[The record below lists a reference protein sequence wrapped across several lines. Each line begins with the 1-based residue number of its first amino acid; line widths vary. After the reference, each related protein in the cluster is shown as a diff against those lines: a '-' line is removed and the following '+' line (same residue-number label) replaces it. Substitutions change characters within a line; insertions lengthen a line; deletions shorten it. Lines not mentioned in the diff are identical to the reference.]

1 MKQRTFPQLS
11 TQVSEVGL
19 GCWQI
24 GAEWGPV
31 SDETASRLL
40 HAAWDAGIDFF
51 DTADVY
57 GHGRSERRIGRFM
70 RESGAR
76 PFLATKLGRFPE
88 PGWPHNFRPAAI
100 RRHVEN
106 SLRRLGVD
114 CVDLVQLHCVPLEV
128 LERGEVFDV
137 LRQLRSEG
145 LIRAFGASIETFR
158 EAEICLREPD
168 CASLQIIF
176 NLFRQ
181 EPRDRLFARCEAQGV
196 AILARLPLS
205 SGLLG
210 GKMSAGSRFTPDDHR
225 HYNRDGAAFHV
236 GETFTGLPF
245 ARGLELVD
253 ELRGI
258 APAGTDL
265 PVFAQRFILDHPAVT
280 TIIPGA
286 TKPSQVVGNARASA
300 AAPLTAAMHHRLAAW
315 EREHVRPHV
324 RGHG

>member
-1 MKQRTFPQLS
+1 MKHRTFPKLS
-11 TQVSEVGL
+11 REVSEVGL

-31 SDETASRLL
+31 SDETATRVL

-57 GHGRSERRIGRFM
+57 GHGRSERRIGRFL
-70 RESGAR
+70 RETSAR
-76 PFLATKLGRFPE
+76 PFLATKLGRFSE
-88 PGWPHNFRPAAI
+88 PGWPHNFRPAVI

-114 CVDLVQLHCVPLEV
+114 CVDLVQLHCVPLDV

-137 LRQLRSEG
+137 LRDLRADG
-145 LIRAFGASIETFR
+145 LIRAFGASVETFR
-158 EAEICLREPD
+158 EAEICLRDPD
-168 CASLQIIF
+168 CASLQVIF

-181 EPRDRLFARCEAQGV
+181 EPRDRLFDRCVEQGV

-210 GKMSAGSRFTPDDHR
+210 GKMTAATRFTADDHR
-225 HYNRDGAAFHV
+225 NYNRDGAAFHI

-245 ARGLELVD
+245 ERGLALVD
-253 ELRGI
+253 EVRDFV
-258 APAGTDL
+258 PSGTEL

-286 TKPSQVVGNARASA
+286 TRPTQVASNASA
-300 AAPLTAAMHHRLAAW
+300 SEAAPLSKALHHRLAAF
-315 EREHVRPHV
+315 ERERVRPHV